1 MQTIIMPGV
10 NTPHYCIF
18 GCRSIV
24 TRGIELEPYCLYGGV
39 PIKLLKRNIERILGK
54 DNIDY

>member
-1 MQTIIMPGV
+1 MPGV